1 MDTVHYI
8 GFDIHK
14 KTIAV
19 CIKAADGQILEE
31 ENIEARRE
39 ELDAWIQR
47 HPTPWIGAME
57 ATLFTGWIYDIL
69 KPAAR
74 SLKVGHPLMLKAI
87 TASKKKNDRV
97 DARKLADLVRTN
109 FLPECYI
116 APTPLR
122 DLRRLLRYRNLLM
135 HQTTRLKNRIAGLL
149 METGTEYVKQKLHR
163 RGYFEELMTGLG
175 KLDYMPPS
183 VVNLLSISRTLMV
196 TFAEVQGRLVREL
209 LRHPDLKPRLDRL
222 LTIPG
227 VGDMTALT
235 WALETCEVNRFSSIG
250 KACSYC
256 GLTSAE
262 ISSAGKDQRGPISK
276 QRNAHLQT
284 MLIEAAKLAPRHNP
298 ALALVYEKELQ
309 SGADRNCATLKVA
322 RKLVAFLMA
331 VDKSGKDFELRLPLA
346 ATAADPPLP
355 TTEALPHP

>member
-19 CIKAADGQILEE
+19 CVKAADGRILEE
-31 ENIEARRE
+31 ETVEARR
-39 ELDAWIQR
+39 LDLEAWIRR

-74 SLKVGHPLMLKAI
+74 SLKVGHPLMIKAI
-87 TASKKKNDRV
+87 TAAKKKNDRI
-97 DARKLADLVRTN
+97 DARKLADLVRTD

-122 DLRRLLRYRNLLM
+122 DLRRLLRYRNLVM
-135 HQTTRLKNRIAGLL
+135 RQTVRFKNRIAGLL
-149 METGTEYVKQKLHR
+149 METGTEYNKQKLHR
-163 RGYFEELMTGLG
+163 RRYFEELVTGLK
-175 KLDYMPPS
+175 KLEHMPES
-183 VVNLLSISRTLMV
+183 VVNLLGISRTLM
-196 TFAEVQGRLVREL
+196 TSFAEVESRLVRQL
-209 LRHPDLKPRLDRL
+209 VRHPDLKSRVERLM
-222 LTIPG
+222 TIPG

-235 WALETCEVNRFSSIG
+235 WALEICEVNRFSSIA

-276 QRNAHLQT
+276 QRNKHLQWI
-284 MLIEAAKLAPRHNP
+284 LIEASKIAPRWNS
-298 ALALVYEKELQ
+298 ALAAVHERELKC
-309 SGADRNCATLKVA
+309 GNANRATLEVA
-322 RKLVAFLMA
+322 RKLVSFLMA
-331 VDKSGKDFELRLPLA
+331 VDKSGKDFELRPPNGLAPTADPPPSTTEVLPLA
-346 ATAADPPLP
+346 
-355 TTEALPHP
+355 